1 MDSTSLYNKLE
12 EGTDEFDLFLGGYI
26 MGIDPSNYATLFVTD
41 SAYNYSHME
50 DAALDNLFKAGSVEG
65 DLVRRLQIYQDAQRR
80 LADLAVHYPI
90 VTNKRLLGLT
100 NNIGGVEDA
109 RLIPIYTFEDMSKL
123 YFK

>member
-1 MDSTSLYNKLE
+1 
-12 EGTDEFDLFLGGYI
+12 
-26 MGIDPSNYATLFVTD
+26 MGIDPSNYASLFVTG
-41 SAYNYSHME
+41 SAYNFSHLT
-50 DAALDNLFKAGSVEG
+50 DATLDGLFNAGSVEG
-65 DLVRRLQIYQDAQRR
+65 NSARRLQIYQDAQRR